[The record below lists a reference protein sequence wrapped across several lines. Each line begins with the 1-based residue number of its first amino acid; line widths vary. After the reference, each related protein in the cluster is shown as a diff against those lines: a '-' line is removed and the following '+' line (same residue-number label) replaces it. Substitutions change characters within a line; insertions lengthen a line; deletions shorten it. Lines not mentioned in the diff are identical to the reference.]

1 MSFFWE
7 EFILVC
13 SVFGVLLVFFALCIF
28 MFCGAETIFEQKSCS
43 KSAEL
48 YNAETKFHW
57 ATGCFIKHNGRF
69 IPMDE
74 YEKLLIPNHQMGN
87 GEIKVSMEDE
97 KFVEDVE

>member
-7 EFILVC
+7 EFGFVCGVCGGVFIL
-13 SVFGVLLVFFALCIF
+13 FALCIF
-28 MFCGAETIFEQKSCS
+28 MLYGATIIIEQQSCS

-48 YNAETKFHW
+48 YDAETKFHW

-74 YEKLLIPNHQMGN
+74 YKKLLIPNHQMGN
-87 GEIKVSMEDE
+87 GEIKVSIED
-97 KFVEDVE
+97 

>member
-7 EFILVC
+7 EFGFAC
-13 SVFGVLLVFFALCIF
+13 SIFGGIFIFLALCIF
-28 MFCGAETIFEQKSCS
+28 MFCGAGIIFEQKSCS

-48 YNAETKFHW
+48 YDAETKFHW

-74 YEKLLIPNHQMGN
+74 YEKLLTPNYQMGN
-87 GEIKVSMEDE
+87 AEVKVKIQD
-97 KFVEDVE
+97 